1 MQEQARPYTL
11 PIHTLHGREGVTKY
25 TNMLLRGYLPK
36 RCNIENLTQE
46 ELDDIA
52 GELNNRPRKRL
63 GFHTP
68 NEVYYEYLLQI
79 QKGGKVA
86 LDFRM

>member
-1 MQEQARPYTL
+1 
-11 PIHTLHGREGVTKY
+11 
-25 TNMLLRGYLPK
+25 MLLRGYLPK
-36 RCNIENLTQE
+36 RADITDVTQE

-63 GFHTP
+63 GYQTP
-68 NEVYYEYLLQI
+68 NEYYQYLF
-79 QKGGKVA
+79 KGDSKVA